1 MNGMVAQI
9 HSIPELIRGVVQS
22 YDESVRNT
30 LDHLL
35 CLSVK
40 RVYLTGCGDSHH
52 ASLGA
57 ELAFEHLAGLPTEA
71 LTALQFARYAA
82 EYMPKTEPGT
92 NLVVGTSVSGE
103 VSRTLEALLAGRKG
117 GATTVAMTA
126 TPTSRVARAAELM
139 VDTTQPPFQDPP
151 GVHIPGVRS
160 YVANQIGLLLVAIRL
175 GEVRGH
181 ISSADAES
189 LRKEIGTLADAAAR
203 TIENTDKAAEK
214 LAGDWKDAT
223 EFVFAGSGPN
233 FASALFSAAK
243 VLEASGDPAMGQD
256 MEEWAHLQYFAR
268 AVDTPTFLISSGGR
282 DASRV
287 TEISVACNQLG
298 RRSAAVV
305 PASLKS
311 VTDNTTT
318 VLPLAEGMLEMF
330 APVVSAIPGSLF
342 AAYRADVIG
351 EPFFRNFT
359 GGRSQEGGGGISR
372 IRTSETIGLEL
383 LDGR

>member
-22 YDESVRNT
+22 YDEEVRNT
-30 LDHLL
+30 LDHML

-57 ELAFEHLAGLPTEA
+57 ELAFEKLAGLPTEA
-71 LTALQFARYAA
+71 LTAMQYARYAA
-82 EYMPKTEPGT
+82 EFMPKSEPGT
-92 NLVVGTSVSGE
+92 NLVIGTSVSGE
-103 VSRTLEALLAGRKG
+103 VSRTLECLLAGRKF

-160 YVANQIGLLLVAIRL
+160 YIANQIGLLLVAIRL

-181 ISSADAES
+181 ISSAEAEQR
-189 LRKEIGTLADAAAR
+189 RKEIAKLADAAAY
-203 TIENTDKAAEK
+203 TIEHSDKAAAG
-214 LAGDWKDAT
+214 LATEWKDAS
-223 EFVFAGSGPN
+223 EFVFVGAGPN

-256 MEEWAHLQYFAR
+256 TEEWAHLQYFAR
-268 AVDTPTFLISSGGR
+268 AVETPTFLISSNGR
-282 DASRV
+282 DGSRMVEIAVASQ
-287 TEISVACNQLG
+287 QLG
-298 RRSAAVV
+298 RRIAAVV
-305 PASLKS
+305 PASATAI
-311 VTDNTTT
+311 TDHTTQ
-318 VLPLAEGMLEMF
+318 VLPLAEGVDEMF
-330 APVVSAIPGSLF
+330 APVISAIPGSLF
-342 AAYRADVIG
+342 AAYRADVVG
-351 EPFFRNFT
+351 EPFFRNFA

-372 IRTSETIGLEL
+372 IRTSETLHLEL
-383 LDGR
+383 LDQG

>member
-22 YDESVRNT
+22 YDEAVRNT

-71 LTALQFARYAA
+71 LTSLQFARYAA

-92 NLVVGTSVSGE
+92 NLVIGTSVSGE

-126 TPTSRVARAAELM
+126 TPASRVARAAALM

-151 GVHIPGVRS
+151 GVYIPGVRS

-181 ISSADAES
+181 ISSAEAEM
-189 LRKEIGTLADAAAR
+189 LRKEIGKLADAAAW
-203 TIENTDKAAEK
+203 TIENTDKPAQA
-214 LAGDWKDAT
+214 LANEWKDAS
-223 EFVFAGSGPN
+223 EFVFVGGGPN

-243 VLEASGDPAMGQD
+243 ILEASGDPAMGQD
-256 MEEWAHLQYFAR
+256 TEEWAHLQYFAR
-268 AVDTPTFLISSGGR
+268 AANTPTFLISSGGR
-282 DASRV
+282 DASRMAEV
-287 TEISVACNQLG
+287 VVACQQIG
-298 RRSAAVV
+298 RRTAAVV
-305 PASLKS
+305 PASLTQVS
-311 VTDNTTT
+311 GVATR

-342 AAYRADVIG
+342 AAYRADAIG

-372 IRTSETIGLEL
+372 IRTSDVIGLDL
-383 LDGR
+383 LDQG

>member
-9 HSIPELIRGVVQS
+9 HSIPDLIRGVVQS

-30 LDHLL
+30 LDHML
-35 CLSVK
+35 CLSAK

-57 ELAFEHLAGLPTEA
+57 ELAFEKLAGLPTEA

-82 EYMPKTEPGT
+82 EYMPKSEPGT
-92 NLVVGTSVSGE
+92 NLVIGTSVSGE
-103 VSRTLEALLAGRKG
+103 VSRTLEALLAGRRG
-117 GATTVAMTA
+117 GATTIAMTA

-181 ISSADAES
+181 ISSAEAEG
-189 LRKEIGTLADAAAR
+189 LRKEIAKLADAAEK
-203 TIENTDKAAEK
+203 TIENTDKASAQ
-214 LAGDWKDAT
+214 LAQDWKDAT
-223 EFVFAGSGPN
+223 EFVFVGGGPN

-256 MEEWAHLQYFAR
+256 TEEWAHLQYFAR
-268 AVDTPTFLISSGGR
+268 AADTPTFLIGSGGR
-282 DASRV
+282 DASRMA
-287 TEISVACNQLG
+287 EVAVASKQIG
-298 RRSAAVV
+298 RRTAAVV
-305 PASLKS
+305 PASI
-311 VTDNTTT
+311 TAITEHADC
-318 VLPLAEGMLEMF
+318 VLPLAENMLEMF
-330 APVVSAIPGSLF
+330 APVISAIPGSLF

-372 IRTSETIGLEL
+372 IRTSETIGLEM
-383 LDGR
+383 LD